1 MEQGRLSDFRRIN
14 FMLMSISGLY
24 HEAVVRFGL
33 TDSVALIL
41 HYLDDHGDHCP
52 LSSIYK
58 NTGIRKQ
65 TVNSSIRKLEADGVL
80 YLEQD
85 TGRSKR
91 VVLTDKGRQ
100 LVENTVSQI
109 RKAEVHALDDW
120 SREEI
125 HTYILTLTKVA
136 ESLKQAL
143 DRLDYPD

>member
-1 MEQGRLSDFRRIN
+1 MEPGRIGEFRRIN

-41 HYLDDHGDHCP
+41 HYLDDHGDRCP

-65 TVNSSIRKLEADGVL
+65 TLNSSIRKLEADGVL

-91 VVLTDKGRQ
+91 VVLTDKGRE
-100 LVENTVSQI
+100 LIKNTVGQI
-109 RKAEVHALDDW
+109 RRAEVHALDHW
-120 SREEI
+120 TQEEI
-125 HTYILTLTKVA
+125 HIYILTLTKVA

-143 DRLDYPD
+143 DHLDYPD